1 MLNKLQIR
9 MDSKPEVPKKNRNKI
24 IQIILVKLKKA
35 AKKKKMKYCAQYL
48 EIITKGPF
56 IYYVST
62 CRGGGGV
69 KESQK
74 CDDVIYEWS
83 LTK

>member
-24 IQIILVKLKKA
+24 IQIILVKLEKA

-48 EIITKGPF
+48 EIITKVAF
-56 IYYVST
+56 IY
-62 CRGGGGV
+62 
-69 KESQK
+69 
-74 CDDVIYEWS
+74 DVRF
-83 LTK
+83 LLR